1 MTRTNGDGGTYCQG
15 SSPRA
20 YAHPHSISYSTVFR
34 ALLTL
39 DTRATRARRYRR
51 IRRRTSTRIRWR
63 RARLI
68 RAGPRPPTGQDRGPA
83 GLRASRRVARG

>member
-34 ALLTL
+34 AVG
-39 DTRATRARRYRR
+39 AP
-51 IRRRTSTRIRWR
+51 S
-63 RARLI
+63 
-68 RAGPRPPTGQDRGPA
+68 
-83 GLRASRRVARG
+83 